1 VVIHDRPLAFHASRA
16 AQIVFVRRGHV
27 VACHAGRPYVADPC
41 TAMVVWPGSRYSV
54 DADAD
59 GQLTTVQLAPGRTRP
74 LLGHLR
80 PNVDVQVRLHTRVLL
95 AYAGFASAM
104 RVTADRGPRD
114 AAALRLVGAALRSTW
129 SASARVAARRIT
141 TSAIAQLSAAVA
153 DIS

>member
-1 VVIHDRPLAFHASRA
+1 
-16 AQIVFVRRGHV
+16 
-27 VACHAGRPYVADPC
+27 
-41 TAMVVWPGSRYSV
+41 MVVWPGSRYSV
-54 DADAD
+54 DADAE
-59 GQLTTVQLAPGRTRP
+59 LTTFELAPELTGP

-104 RVTADRGPRD
+104 RVATDRGPRD

-153 DIS
+153 DISIAELARGAGCSTYHLMHTFREDVGVTIRQ